1 MTRKRRF
8 PPWHRHPTLTSSAIS
23 HSSERAANCA
33 LKTSERSKC
42 QTSTPTES
50 GTSRS
55 LLQRAIIA
63 DKIARRKSKSAPHR
77 PFDAQIDDRPN
88 QLSDLVR
95 LPEPSFGTIP
105 FSLWGP
111 ANFWR
116 LSSIRIKGRQRWSCF
131 TYGLPPDPFFQTGAA
146 IISMD
151 TAVTPYFPAMQIRC
165 SVAR

>member
-1 MTRKRRF
+1 MARAYSSRVATGPVRLICQRIAAALTDGAATLL
-8 PPWHRHPTLTSSAIS
+8 PVPTLRCRHDTEASIPVLASAS
-23 HSSERAANCA
+23 HIDLKCHLPLERAAHSA

-63 DKIARRKSKSAPHR
+63 DKIGRRKSKSAPHR

-95 LPEPSFGTIP
+95 LPEPSFGTIS

-111 ANFWR
+111 ANF
-116 LSSIRIKGRQRWSCF
+116 
-131 TYGLPPDPFFQTGAA
+131 
-146 IISMD
+146 
-151 TAVTPYFPAMQIRC
+151 
-165 SVAR
+165 